1 MDTHLSTSSEHFTVL
16 KWSLVLHPFRPDRF
30 MAFLSLQTRYSCI
43 LDLQA
48 FANDHLCSHNIVLG
62 DVATGVNV
70 SLAKD
75 DQVNGNEILC
85 TMGKSD
91 GYNLSQRERGYQTS
105 EVYSRTSNIPKD
117 CFLYSDD
124 LSVSIWT
131 SLTSKK

>member
-1 MDTHLSTSSEHFTVL
+1 
-16 KWSLVLHPFRPDRF
+16 

-75 DQVNGNEILC
+75 DQVNGNAILC